1 MNQLVVHHIYANGAA
16 CDFPG
21 YRNHGLPFDATDTPA
36 PDAPGFTYAS
46 EDSRVSVPPGNSL
59 QDLLP
64 VRAVVSFNLNPE
76 GGLTRSCYLI
86 EGRAGFGLAVEPEGS
101 LQGMIL
107 DAAGNWTGAQSPAR
121 VVSTGTW
128 HATHL
133 SFKGE
138 LHHEHNCPRPS
149 DLLTYPSR
157 GTGQRGSGF
166 SLIGTTGWVRSL

>member
-1 MNQLVVHHIYANGAA
+1 MTGPADGPAEGRQSRGFIWRRLCTVENGVIPDLEGGAMNRLVVHHIYANGAA
-16 CDFPG
+16 CDFSG

-46 EDSRVSVPPGNSL
+46 EDSRVSVPPSNSL

-76 GGLTRSCYLI
+76 GGLARSCYLI
-86 EGRAGFGLAVEPEGS
+86 EGRPSFGLAVEPDGS

-107 DAAGNWTGAQSPAR
+107 DAAGNWTGAQSPPR

-128 HATHL
+128 HAARL
-133 SFKGE
+133 SFTGGT
-138 LHHEHNCPRPS
+138 PS
-149 DLLTYPSR
+149 
-157 GTGQRGSGF
+157 
-166 SLIGTTGWVRSL
+166 